1 MAISKLILNG
11 DVQMDVT
18 SDTVSASRLLN
29 GYTAT
34 KSDGTKVTGN
44 IATKSAADLTFASTT
59 GTFTTA
65 AGYYGAATTRQL
77 QLRQPRHII
86 QARLIKRLA
95 RING

>member
-34 KSDGTKVTGN
+34 KNDGTKVTGN
-44 IATKSAADLTFASTT
+44 IATKSAADMTTSGSTVT
-59 GTFTTA
+59 AA
-65 AGYYGAATTRQL
+65 AGYYATATSKKFGNSYNCENSKAPQFGVL
-77 QLRQPRHII
+77 FLCV
-86 QARLIKRLA
+86 
-95 RING
+95 